1 MNLAKFLRT
10 LPEYYL
16 RQEKRNLKKTTTTTT
31 TTTTAATT
39 QTHKKTNTVNKE
51 VVEPCRTSMIE
62 LFCENS

>member
-31 TTTTAATT
+31 AGTT